1 MEIQGSSG
9 KETMR
14 KTNNTQRIEGTGRGR
29 LVPLL
34 HISTGRQKI
43 RPVTGRSGVKEAM
56 ADGNAQMPRL
66 QRTDLRYYCHRGR
79 ARSFKGKVPRMRED
93 SQIGMATTGHGDS

>member
-14 KTNNTQRIEGTGRGR
+14 KTNNTQRIKGTGGGR

-43 RPVTGRSGVKEAM
+43 RPVTGRSGVKEEA
-56 ADGNAQMPRL
+56 ADGSDQMP
-66 QRTDLRYYCHRGR
+66 QPQMQAAHFG
-79 ARSFKGKVPRMRED
+79 
-93 SQIGMATTGHGDS
+93 